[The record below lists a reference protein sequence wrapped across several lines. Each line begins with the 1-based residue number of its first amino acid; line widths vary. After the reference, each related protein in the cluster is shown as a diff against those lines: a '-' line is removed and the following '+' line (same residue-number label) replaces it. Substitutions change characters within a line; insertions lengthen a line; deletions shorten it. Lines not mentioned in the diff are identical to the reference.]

1 MNIWAKWVEEDQ
13 RFAFGLAD
21 NGGYEITRERHR
33 QLLDACSTGKV
44 LRPGEEGEPLVSD
57 TAPSSLEELQDR
69 ERIWR
74 SAELSRYEWVATR
87 HRDEQEMG
95 GATALTAQQFAELLQ
110 YRQALRDWP
119 SADAFPENGQR
130 PKPPAWLADLTQ

>member
-21 NGGYEITRERHR
+21 NGGYEITREQHR

-44 LRPGEEGEPLVSD
+44 LRPGKEGEPLVSD
-57 TAPSSLEELQDR
+57 TAPPSLEELQDR

-87 HRDEQEMG
+87 HRDEQDMG
-95 GATALTAQQFAELLQ
+95 STTTLSPQQFAEFLK
-110 YRQALRDWP
+110 YRQALREWP
-119 SADAFPENGQR
+119 SVDDFPDLAGR
-130 PKPPAWLADLTQ
+130 PTPPSWLIDVTQ